1 MTVYFVTTDKKTQED
16 IGVPHLRPEVL
27 DTIRMEDL
35 IKEYLTSKEN
45 VHKIKFLCRHKQP
58 LSLEPKLTVSSFSF
72 CLSSSNILARD
83 AKISSTLEPTF
94 VSSTDEENT

>member
-16 IGVPHLRPEVL
+16 IAGVPHLRPEVL

-45 VHKIKFLCRHKQP
+45 VHKIKFC
-58 LSLEPKLTVSSFSF
+58 VFSF
-72 CLSSSNILARD
+72 CQKCSLSWLHV
-83 AKISSTLEPTF
+83 KIIFE
-94 VSSTDEENT
+94 